1 MLYKGECLNQI
12 SFPLGGIGTGSIGLA
27 GNGSLV
33 DFEIFNLPNK
43 GAINPYTFF
52 AIRAEYSDGTCVSK
66 VLQGDHTRDLAGQYL
81 GTAWGDFI
89 RIGDVDTVLVH
100 GGSVVLS
107 SLSVGR
113 SDKLVH
119 LSIDGKVIPHTQIRD
134 QIRFEATEI
143 TNRIEVRFV

>member
-33 DFEIFNLPNK
+33 DFEIFNRPNK

-66 VLQGDHTRDLAGQYL
+66 VLQGDHTRDLAGQYSH
-81 GTAWGDFI
+81 TMF
-89 RIGDVDTVLVH
+89 
-100 GGSVVLS
+100 GGYGYGPDGRELMASVTENNRP
-107 SLSVGR
+107 VGR
-113 SDKLVH
+113 FFVFH
-119 LSIDGKVIPHTQIRD
+119 LRRGKGEKVG
-134 QIRFEATEI
+134 
-143 TNRIEVRFV
+143 